1 MKKTIIL
8 LFTLFFINI
17 LKNQAQSKIGA
28 TFGWNNSTTKT
39 SNIFFERN
47 RSGEEFNLIAD
58 SVSNEL
64 HYGLTFQTQLN
75 PFFTVKI
82 APLLMQTRF
91 VMLLSDDGSGFV
103 VTRHDFLSTYLSMPL
118 LIQFRPVHKKI
129 SPYLQSGFATNI
141 LLQNQRR
148 ISEEKNPEKGILFE
162 RKMNIFENFF
172 EPQQRILV
180 AFGTG
185 VDYSFKKSS
194 IGVEFNWWRKVKD
207 IQGASEAFNT
217 PNYFHLSLVYL
228 HNLSEK

>member
-8 LFTLFFINI
+8 LFALFFINI

-39 SNIFFERN
+39 SNIFFGVN
-47 RSGEEFNLIAD
+47 GFGEETNLIAD

-64 HYGLTFQTQLN
+64 HYGLTLQAQLN

-91 VMLLSDDGSGFV
+91 VMLLSNDGDGFIPF
-103 VTRHDFLSTYLSMPL
+103 RNDFLATYLSMPL
-118 LIQFRPVHKKI
+118 LFQFRPLHKKI
-129 SPYLQSGFATNI
+129 NPYLQSGFAFNT
-141 LLQNQRR
+141 LLQNRRR

-162 RKMNIFENFF
+162 EKINIFQKFF
-172 EPQQRILV
+172 EPQQTVLM

-185 VDYSFKKSS
+185 VDYTFKKSS
-194 IGVEFNWWRKVKD
+194 IGVEFNWWRKIKE
-207 IQGASEAFNT
+207 IKGASDVFNT

-228 HNLSEK
+228 YNLSEK